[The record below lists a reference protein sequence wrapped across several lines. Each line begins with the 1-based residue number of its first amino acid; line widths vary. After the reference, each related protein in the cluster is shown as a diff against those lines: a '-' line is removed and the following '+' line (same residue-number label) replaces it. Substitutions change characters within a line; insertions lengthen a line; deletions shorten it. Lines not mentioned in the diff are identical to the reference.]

1 MNFKKES
8 YDALVFDLDGTIVF
22 NGYEIEANI
31 LEKLRQLDEKVK
43 IIFASARPVR
53 DMLPLLED
61 FPDNDLI
68 GGNGSIVR
76 MKQGIFPT
84 QTITPNSVEK
94 IVTFIQLRG
103 LEYVIDYDWN
113 YSAKV
118 SAQTNILNKLDTAH
132 KAQNVD
138 LSYEDVIKIIIFG
151 VTPKFYQEFNTDEE
165 LAVLYHS
172 DVQELVI
179 TAKNINKYQVLSE
192 VMGQTNYIGFGN
204 DKNDVKLLQHA
215 KLAISV
221 GDNPE
226 VFQVSHEYLPA
237 ESEKIAAFLEKL
249 ILDSRG

>member
-43 IIFASARPVR
+43 IIFASARPIR

-103 LEYVIDYDWN
+103 LEYIIDYDWN

-138 LSYEDVIKIIIFG
+138 LSY
-151 VTPKFYQEFNTDEE
+151 
-165 LAVLYHS
+165 
-172 DVQELVI
+172 
-179 TAKNINKYQVLSE
+179 
-192 VMGQTNYIGFGN
+192 
-204 DKNDVKLLQHA
+204 
-215 KLAISV
+215 
-221 GDNPE
+221 
-226 VFQVSHEYLPA
+226 
-237 ESEKIAAFLEKL
+237 
-249 ILDSRG
+249 